1 MKRELL
7 LAGTIAAGLAAGL
20 PRHLVAE
27 SVAQPEARAQTA
39 PVPHKGDAA
48 DDPAV
53 WIHPQEPAQ
62 SLILGTDKQGGLHT
76 YKMDGSAHQ
85 LVADGARLNNV
96 DVLYDFNLDGRTVDL
111 ALASVRGGKK
121 ERAVKVWAIVTATR
135 RLSDVTDGASIR
147 ALGGREAMGT
157 CGYRSARTGRFYFF
171 VTGEKGNV
179 EQYELQNAGAGKVSG
194 TMVRKLRL
202 GSLTEGCV
210 ADDELGFLYLA
221 EEAVGIWKFGA
232 EPDAG
237 AAGKLVARVG
247 ENGLA
252 ADVEGLTIYY
262 SARGRGYLIASSQ
275 GNNSYKVYDRAGEN
289 RYALTID
296 PKAGGID
303 DVSETDGICVTSC
316 PTSRQFAKGVFVVQ
330 DGANAGG
337 NQNFKLYGWEDIAGT
352 NLLVDTAWRPRG
364 GVQ

>member
-1 MKRELL
+1 
-7 LAGTIAAGLAAGL
+7 
-20 PRHLVAE
+20 
-27 SVAQPEARAQTA
+27 
-39 PVPHKGDAA
+39 
-48 DDPAV
+48 
-53 WIHPQEPAQ
+53 
-62 SLILGTDKQGGLHT
+62 
-76 YKMDGSAHQ
+76 
-85 LVADGARLNNV
+85 
-96 DVLYDFNLDGRTVDL
+96 
-111 ALASVRGGKK
+111 
-121 ERAVKVWAIVTATR
+121 
-135 RLSDVTDGASIR
+135 
-147 ALGGREAMGT
+147 
-157 CGYRSARTGRFYFF
+157 
-171 VTGEKGNV
+171 
-179 EQYELQNAGAGKVSG
+179 
-194 TMVRKLRL
+194 
-202 GSLTEGCV
+202 
-210 ADDELGFLYLA
+210 
-221 EEAVGIWKFGA
+221 
-232 EPDAG
+232 
-237 AAGKLVARVG
+237 VG